1 MMSSLNSN
9 VFEEE
14 FLFQIDV
21 LYIFVYYLIYN
32 EEDVNDFVQEI
43 YFKVYCFIDSYN
55 VGINVKVWL
64 FCIFKNVFIN
74 QYWKKSKQFIQVDYE
89 EIINYYDEEDLSLMF
104 YYDFR
109 EEMFQG
115 MMGDEVINVI
125 NVLLVDFCVVILFC
139 DVEGFMYEE
148 IFKIVDI
155 FIGMV
160 CFCLYWAR
168 NMLKE

>member
-1 MMSSLNSN
+1 M
-9 VFEEE
+9 
-14 FLFQIDV
+14 
-21 LYIFVYYLIYN
+21 
-32 EEDVNDFVQEI
+32 
-43 YFKVYCFIDSYN
+43 
-55 VGINVKVWL
+55 
-64 FCIFKNVFIN
+64 
-74 QYWKKSKQFIQVDYE
+74 QVDYE
-89 EIINYYDEEDLSLMF
+89 EIINYYDEEELSLIF

-125 NVLLVDFCVVILFC
+125 NVLLVDFCVVILLC